1 MLSYEV
7 RNSMIKYAL
16 LLLSMTL
23 AITGQFFFKSGL
35 SESSLTPQFQSIVR
49 TVFTPKVFMGFALYG
64 ISSIVWLFVLQKLP
78 LSVAYPALA
87 LTYVIVVFASVL
99 ILHEPLTVNKVVGS
113 FIIVMGVILMFR

>member
-1 MLSYEV
+1 
-7 RNSMIKYAL
+7 MIKYLL

-35 SESSLTPQFQSIVR
+35 SGSSLSPNAQSIIKTIFTPQ
-49 TVFTPKVFMGFALYG
+49 VFMGFAMYG

-87 LTYVIVVFASVL
+87 LTYVIVVFASAF